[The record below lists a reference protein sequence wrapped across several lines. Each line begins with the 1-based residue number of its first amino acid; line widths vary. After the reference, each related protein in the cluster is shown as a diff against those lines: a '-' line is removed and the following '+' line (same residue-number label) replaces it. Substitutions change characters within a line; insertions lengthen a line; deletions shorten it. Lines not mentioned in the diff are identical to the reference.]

1 MDRDNL
7 YPDREEQGLKE
18 ERNDVPHEMPQ
29 DEMNG
34 GIYKEGA
41 HQNRGEYRD
50 PEADFRKEP
59 YQQETYRQGT
69 YQQIYQE
76 PGSGAYRPAG
86 EGFGIASLALGI
98 ASMVLFCS
106 CLNIPLAILAIV
118 FGIIQITKPSGR
130 KGLPAGGIVTAVI
143 SLIAFVVFLIVLWGS
158 TDFRE
163 GLKRGLELQR
173 GLEYEDRLQEDIPE
187 DHDDWGGEDWIE
199 DPFEDEIPRTF

>member
-130 KGLPAGGIVTAVI
+130 KGSGT
-143 SLIAFVVFLIVLWGS
+143 IAPPSRSAAATETTIRPLGS
-158 TDFRE
+158 VR
-163 GLKRGLELQR
+163 
-173 GLEYEDRLQEDIPE
+173 
-187 DHDDWGGEDWIE
+187 
-199 DPFEDEIPRTF
+199 